1 MKFRNMIIAA
11 LLFVQPVNAASV
23 SSGVEVSSMPYD
35 DATFNVMKVPPGKMK
50 FTVQRGRPDDAD
62 FYINS
67 NFFHKGG
74 KQIGEIVIDGSTQN
88 PPVRGGS
95 YFFVRDGAPGVSA
108 YDHPENAEYSTQ
120 SVISVIND
128 GVPNKTLYRMNHAKF
143 KTSRSVIGQ
152 DEAGNTYVI
161 STSLTSKV
169 SIEQITEFAVR
180 LGIVEAMVPDGGTS
194 VDYKLSNGKSSV
206 EVKVMPHFLKQYLDI
221 DEPQVYIVGN
231 LLRD

>member
-23 SSGVEVSSMPYD
+23 TKGVEVVSIPYD
-35 DATFNVMKVPPGKMK
+35 DATFNVMKVAPGKME
-50 FTVQRGRPDDAD
+50 FTVQRGRPSDAD

-74 KQIGEIVIDGSTQN
+74 KQIGEIVIDGLKQN
-88 PPVRGGS
+88 PSIRGGS
-95 YFFVRDGAPGVSA
+95 YFFVRNGVPSVSA
-108 YDHPENAEYSTQ
+108 YEHPDNADYSTQ
-120 SVISVIND
+120 SVISIIND
-128 GVPNKTLYRMNHAKF
+128 GVANTTLYRMSHAKF

-152 DEAGNTYVI
+152 DANGNIYVI
-161 STSLTSKV
+161 STSFSSKV
-169 SIEQITEFAVR
+169 SIEQITEFALG

-194 VDYKLSNGKSSV
+194 VDYKMSNGETAV
-206 EVKVMPHFLKQYLDI
+206 EVKVMPHFIKQYMDI
-221 DEPQVYIVGN
+221 DEPQIYIVGN